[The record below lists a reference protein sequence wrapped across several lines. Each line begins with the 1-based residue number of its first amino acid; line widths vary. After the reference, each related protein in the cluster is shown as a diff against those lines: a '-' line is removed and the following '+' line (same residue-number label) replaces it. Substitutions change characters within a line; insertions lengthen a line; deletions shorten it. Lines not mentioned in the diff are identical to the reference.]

1 MISVLI
7 PCYNEKNTIEE
18 IVNRINNLENLS
30 LEIIIIDDNS
40 NDGTKKI
47 LLENIIHYLIEPF
60 KNGYLWKLSV
70 LDLNYIFILVLSLII
85 YHNIN
90 LMNLYHSLNTHHHHD
105 S

>member
-1 MISVLI
+1 MKLFIYLFVITILFLIYIEFSVGNVI
-7 PCYNEKNTIEE
+7 YRVT
-18 IVNRINNLENLS
+18 S
-30 LEIIIIDDNS
+30 
-40 NDGTKKI
+40 DGTKKI

-105 S
+105 L

>member
-1 MISVLI
+1 MKLFIYLFIITILFLIYIEYSVGNVI
-7 PCYNEKNTIEE
+7 Y
-18 IVNRINNLENLS
+18 RITS
-30 LEIIIIDDNS
+30 
-40 NDGTKKI
+40 DGTKKI

-70 LDLNYIFILVLSLII
+70 LDLNYIFILVLSVII

-90 LMNLYHSLNTHHHHD
+90 LTNFYHSLNIHHHY